1 MGKKIFPTIRPSS
14 LITHHSSQIT
24 GVVLAAGAGRRMGRP
39 KLLLPYRG
47 RPLLEWTLE
56 LVEGLPLERR
66 LIVLGAQAEEIL
78 RRFFRYPSSVIR
90 DPSPITHNPSPIT
103 HHPSRVARHGVP
115 WEVLLNEGWEEGM
128 GSSLRLAARHVDDG
142 MLLFLGDMPEVP
154 EEAALA
160 VLKEAGGRPVAPSYR
175 GRRGFPVY
183 LPPSLRP
190 RLLELS
196 GDIGARG
203 LIEDGCELI
212 PCDDPGVVRDVDV
225 EEDLKCARPD
235 RLKS

>member
-1 MGKKIFPTIRPSS
+1 
-14 LITHHSSQIT
+14 
-24 GVVLAAGAGRRMGRP
+24 MGRP

-47 RPLLEWTLE
+47 KPLLEWTLE

-66 LIVLGAQAEEIL
+66 LLVLGAQAGEIL
-78 RRFFRYPSSVIR
+78 LRFFRYPSSVIR

-103 HHPSRVARHGVP
+103 HHPFLVTRHGIP

-128 GSSLRLAARHVDDG
+128 GGSLRLAARHVNDG

-154 EEAALA
+154 EEAAQA

-190 RLLELS
+190 KLLELS

-203 LIEDGCELI
+203 LIEDGCKLI

>member
-1 MGKKIFPTIRPSS
+1 MRENGISP
-14 LITHHSSQIT
+14 ITDHGSRIT
-24 GVVLAAGAGRRMGRP
+24 AVVLAAGAGRRMGAP
-39 KLLLPYRG
+39 KLLLPFRG
-47 RPLLEWTLE
+47 KPLLEWTLE
-56 LVEGLPLERR
+56 LVESLPRGRR
-66 LIVLGAQAEEIL
+66 LIVLGAHAEEIL
-78 RRFFRYPSSVIR
+78 RRLFRCPSSLIR
-90 DPSPITHNPSPIT
+90 DPSLIT
-103 HHPSRVARHGVP
+103 HHPFRATRHGLP
-115 WEVLLNEGWEEGM
+115 WEVLINDRWEEGM
-128 GSSLRLAARHVDDG
+128 GSSLRLAAQHVKGG

-190 RLLELS
+190 KLLELS

-203 LIEDGCELI
+203 LIEDGCKLI

>member
-1 MGKKIFPTIRPSS
+1 
-14 LITHHSSQIT
+14 
-24 GVVLAAGAGRRMGRP
+24 MGRP

-66 LIVLGAQAEEIL
+66 LLVLGAHAGEIL
-78 RRFFRYPSSVIR
+78 LRLFRYPSSVIR

-103 HHPSRVARHGVP
+103 HHPSRVTRHGVP
-115 WEVLLNEGWEEGM
+115 WEVLINDRWEEGM
-128 GSSLRLAARHVDDG
+128 GSSLRLAAQHVKGG

-190 RLLELS
+190 KLLELS

-203 LIEDGCELI
+203 LIEDGCKLI

>member
-1 MGKKIFPTIRPSS
+1 M
-14 LITHHSSQIT
+14 
-24 GVVLAAGAGRRMGRP
+24 
-39 KLLLPYRG
+39 
-47 RPLLEWTLE
+47 
-56 LVEGLPLERR
+56 
-66 LIVLGAQAEEIL
+66 
-78 RRFFRYPSSVIR
+78 
-90 DPSPITHNPSPIT
+90 
-103 HHPSRVARHGVP
+103 
-115 WEVLLNEGWEEGM
+115 LLNEGWEEGM

-190 RLLELS
+190 KLLELS

-203 LIEDGCELI
+203 LIEDGCKLI

>member
-1 MGKKIFPTIRPSS
+1 
-14 LITHHSSQIT
+14 
-24 GVVLAAGAGRRMGRP
+24 MGRP

-47 RPLLEWTLE
+47 SPLLEWTLE

-66 LIVLGAQAEEIL
+66 LLVLGAQAEEIL
-78 RRFFRYPSSVIR
+78 DSLFSLPLDGGGLGRGC
-90 DPSPITHNPSPIT
+90 TT

-128 GSSLRLAARHVDDG
+128 GSSLRLAARHVDEG

-154 EEAALA
+154 EEAALT

-190 RLLELS
+190 KLLELS